1 MFSTDVC
8 LISDGAD
15 DITGHDTVI
24 VTNLKAETLHALGR
38 RPTILG
44 RSSAPGGCV
53 VGAMAVLIGI
63 AARNSIDK
71 GRAVRID
78 ELTDLTPQKDKW
90 S

>member
-53 VGAMAVLIGI
+53 VGAVANAAVMCVLLP
-63 AARNSIDK
+63 ASKTQQLSKRYL
-71 GRAVRID
+71 R
-78 ELTDLTPQKDKW
+78 T
-90 S
+90 